1 MYTFEPVSR
10 KEITNKRFK
19 NDNIGFLE
27 EFISSDHEV
36 IKLTK
41 YTQLTAYQCA
51 NSLKRT
57 IKQQKYSLIVIIRNG
72 EIYILKK

>member
-1 MYTFEPVSR
+1 MYAFEPVSR
-10 KEITNKRFK
+10 KEIANKRFK
-19 NDNIGFLE
+19 NDNISFLE
-27 EFISSDHEV
+27 EFIASSHEV

-57 IKQQKYSLIVIIRNG
+57 IRQQKMVSSS
-72 EIYILKK
+72 